1 MPISK
6 ATAIAHS
13 NIAFIKYWG
22 NTDDALRL
30 PANSSLSMNLDE
42 LTTTT
47 TVAFDPDLA
56 EDVVVIDGRERSG
69 PSRQRVMAHLDRVR
83 ALAGITAR
91 ARVVSESNF
100 PAGVGLAASA
110 SAFAALSLAASRA
123 AGLEL
128 SEPELSALARLGSGS
143 ACRSIPPGFVEW
155 QAGYSHETSYAF
167 SIAPPDHWPLCDV
180 IAIVSTGHKP
190 VGSSEG
196 HRLARTS
203 PLHAARVAS
212 VPERLAAAKAALL
225 NRDLAAFGPPVEE
238 DGLTMHAVMMTSR
251 PPLHY
256 WLPGTVEVIQAV
268 LRWRSQGLGVYFTI
282 DAGPNVHCLCLAE
295 EVEHVVAG
303 LRTLH
308 SIQDIRVAHPGGGAR
323 LLDYHLF

>member
-1 MPISK
+1 MSVRR
-6 ATAIAHS
+6 ATASAHP

-22 NTDDALRL
+22 NADDALHL
-30 PANSSLSMNLDE
+30 PANASLSMNLDG

-47 TVAFDPDLA
+47 TVGFDPELPH
-56 EDVVVIDGRERSG
+56 DVVVIDGRERSG
-69 PSRQRVMAHLDRVR
+69 PSRQRVVAHLDRVR
-83 ALAGITAR
+83 ALAGITTR

-100 PAGVGLAASA
+100 PTGAGIASSA

-143 ACRSIPPGFVEW
+143 ACRSVPPGFVEW
-155 QAGYSHETSYAF
+155 QAGHSHETSYAF
-167 SIAPPDHWPLCDV
+167 SVAPPDHWALCDV
-180 IAIVSTGHKP
+180 VAIVSTGHKP

-196 HRLARTS
+196 HRLAHTS
-203 PLHAARVAS
+203 LLHAARVAS
-212 VPERLAAAKAALL
+212 VLERLTAAKAALL

-251 PPLHY
+251 PPLYY
-256 WLPGTVEVIQAV
+256 WLPATVEVIRAV
-268 LRWRSQGLGVYFTI
+268 LRWRSEGLGVYFTI

-295 EVEHVVAG
+295 DADEVEAG
-303 LRTLH
+303 LRGLRGV
-308 SIQDIRVAHPGGGAR
+308 QDVRVARAGGGGR
-323 LLDYHLF
+323 LLDRHLF

>member
-1 MPISK
+1 MQAGK
-6 ATAIAHS
+6 ATAISCS

-22 NTDDALRL
+22 NADDTLRL
-30 PANSSLSMNLDE
+30 PANSSLSMNLDG

-47 TVAFDPDLA
+47 TVAFEPDLA
-56 EDVVVIDGRERSG
+56 HDVVVIDGRERSG
-69 PSRQRVMAHLDRVR
+69 PSRQRVVAHLDRVR
-83 ALAGITAR
+83 ALAGITTR

-100 PAGVGLAASA
+100 PTGAGIASSA

-123 AGLEL
+123 AGLML
-128 SEPELSALARLGSGS
+128 SEPGLSALARLGSGS
-143 ACRSIPPGFVEW
+143 ACRSVPAGFVEW
-155 QAGYSHETSYAF
+155 QAGHSHETSYAF

-180 IAIVSTGHKP
+180 IAIVSTSHKP

-196 HRLARTS
+196 HRLAHTS

-238 DGLTMHAVMMTSR
+238 DGLAMHAVMMTSR

-256 WLPGTVEVIQAV
+256 WLPATVEVIQAV
-268 LRWRSQGLGVYFTI
+268 LRWRSEGLGVYFTI

-295 EVEHVVAG
+295 DADEVEAG
-303 LRTLH
+303 LRGLRGV
-308 SIQDIRVAHPGGGAR
+308 QDVRAAGPGGGVR
-323 LLDYHLF
+323 LVDEHLF

>member
-1 MPISK
+1 MQTRK
-6 ATAIAHS
+6 ATAVSCS

-22 NTDDALRL
+22 NADDALRL
-30 PANSSLSMNLDE
+30 PANSSLSMNLDG

-47 TVAFDPDLA
+47 TVAFDPNLA
-56 EDVVVIDGRERSG
+56 EDVVVIDGQERSG
-69 PSRQRVMAHLDRVR
+69 PARQRVVAHLDRVR

-100 PAGVGLAASA
+100 PSGAGMASSA
-110 SAFAALSLAASRA
+110 SAFAALSLAATRA
-123 AGLEL
+123 AGLAL

-143 ACRSIPPGFVEW
+143 ACRSVPPGFVEW
-155 QAGYSHETSYAF
+155 QAGHSHETSYAF

-225 NRDLAAFGPPVEE
+225 HRDLVAFGPPVEE

-268 LRWRSQGLGVYFTI
+268 LRWRSAGLGVYFTI

-295 EVEHVVAG
+295 DVQRVVAG
-303 LRTLH
+303 LRTLR
-308 SIQDIRVAHPGGGAR
+308 SVQDIRVARPGGGAR
-323 LLDYHLF
+323 LLDHHLF